1 MIIIGRLF
9 TNWKTTGMGV
19 SLLATALVDVAFMIV
34 EGKPVTKPEVLTPV
48 IAILG
53 GIGMLAAGDADKSQ
67 SKEEAKRDA
76 KEAMED
82 TKTMLRGKADVEDK

>member
-1 MIIIGRLF
+1 MIIVGRLF

-19 SLLATALVDVAFMIV
+19 SLLATALVDIAFMIV
-34 EGKPVTKPEVLTPV
+34 EWKPVTKPEVLTPI

-67 SKEEAKRDA
+67 SKEDA
-76 KEAMED
+76 KNAMDD
-82 TKTMLRGKADVEDK
+82 TKLMLRGKADVEDE

>member
-1 MIIIGRLF
+1 MIIVGRLF
-9 TNWKTTGMGV
+9 ANWKTTGTGV
-19 SLLATALVDVAFMIV
+19 ILLAGALVDIAFMIV
-34 EGKPVTKPEVLTPV
+34 EGKPVTKPEVLTPI

-67 SKEEAKRDA
+67 SKEDA

-82 TKTMLRGKADVEDK
+82 TKTMMRGKQDVEEK